1 MPLSNITEPV
11 ATGGFPNILIEV
23 FYPESI
29 EGPTAALDD
38 INFNTP
44 INGIINF
51 PEL

>member
-1 MPLSNITEPV
+1 MPLSNITEPI

-29 EGPTAALDD
+29 KGLITALDN